1 MVLSPRGCPRGDNIV
16 SQGQGI
22 KDLGTLDRYGVV
34 SLPNSMIPLMA
45 SVRCIAGSGCVE
57 GGQVGVLPRA

>member
-16 SQGQGI
+16 LQGQEI

-34 SLPNSMIPLMA
+34 SLPNSMIPLMD
-45 SVRCIAGSGCVE
+45 SVGSLLAPPVSK
-57 GGQVGVLPRA
+57 